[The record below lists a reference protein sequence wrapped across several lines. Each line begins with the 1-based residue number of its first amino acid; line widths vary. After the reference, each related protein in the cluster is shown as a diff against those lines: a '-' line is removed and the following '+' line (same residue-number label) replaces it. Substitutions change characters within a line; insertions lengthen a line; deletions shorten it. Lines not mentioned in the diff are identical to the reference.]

1 MKKILLLIICC
12 LGLVSC
18 ECDYKIVLFKN
29 TYYAV
34 VKVNDSIVAVIP
46 SQYGLRDE
54 GVKFVNINHIN
65 NENYIVDKK

>member
-18 ECDYKIVLFKN
+18 ERENIIFAN
-29 TYYAV
+29 TNYV
-34 VKVNDSIVAVIP
+34 VAKVNDSVVAVIP
-46 SQYGLRDE
+46 SRDGVKEE

-65 NENYIVDKK
+65 NENFSVVKK